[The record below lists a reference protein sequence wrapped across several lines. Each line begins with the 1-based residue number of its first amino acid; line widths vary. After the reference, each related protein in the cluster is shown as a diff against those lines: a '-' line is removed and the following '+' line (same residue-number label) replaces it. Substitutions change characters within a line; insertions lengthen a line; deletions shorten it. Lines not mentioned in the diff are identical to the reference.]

1 MHSTRAPGC
10 VRGCQPPERV
20 LYTHDAVSV
29 IVLIA
34 PASLLDLLRTRLDT
48 HGRIQS
54 FTEHEVREAVEYIAT
69 ARPPVVAIDEVFAVS
84 TRGEALIGRITDDP
98 ELGACEIRI
107 LAREPR
113 PVPAPETVPVTAG
126 AAEDVPAPRPAFDR
140 HGTRRVERVRL
151 IEGVAVTVDG
161 SPAELVDLSSCGA
174 QLVSRIV
181 LRPNQR
187 VRLSLPEGTQAV
199 RCGGAVVW
207 ASFEM
212 PSGLPPRYRAGLRLS
227 GIDGEVLEEYADRYR
242 APSGGPG

>member
-1 MHSTRAPGC
+1 MRDVGA
-10 VRGCQPPERV
+10 V
-20 LYTHDAVSV
+20 LYTRVVVPAT
-29 IVLIA
+29 VLIG
-34 PASLLDLLRTRLDT
+34 PASLLDVLRTRLDA

-98 ELGACEIRI
+98 ELSACEIRI

-113 PVPAPETVPVTAG
+113 PVLSPETVPASATA
-126 AAEDVPAPRPAFDR
+126 ADEPAPRPAFDR

-212 PSGLPPRYRAGLRLS
+212 PAGLPPRYRAGLRLS
-227 GIDGEVLEEYADRYR
+227 GIDGDVLAGYADRYR
-242 APSGGPG
+242 APSDGPG